1 MIVADNETAVDLLY
15 YEAIA
20 RTVVRLVC
28 EKSDEPL
35 SVGIHGDWGAG
46 KSSVLM
52 MVEESFSNDDRVLC
66 VRFNGWLFQG
76 FEDAKAVLIE
86 TIVEELRRKR
96 PASQKVAEQVKK
108 VLRRVDWMKLARKAG
123 AYGLTLATGIPHPET
138 LRDLGAAARSLISKG
153 AEDVSPETVAALVKG
168 SDEFLREV
176 VEESAPEQMHAF
188 RKEFAELLAEAEV
201 DRLIVLVDDLDRCL
215 PDTAIETLEAIRL
228 FLFVPRA
235 AFVIA
240 ADEGM
245 IEYAVRQ
252 HFPDLPVATGPA
264 TYARNYLEKLI
275 QVPFRLHSLGYAE
288 TRIYVALL
296 LVQSACGEKSDV
308 FQKLT
313 RMARE
318 VLRRPWKGPGL
329 DRKAVEAALGSVPD
343 EVERAMELAGRIA
356 PVLADG
362 ARGNPRQ
369 IKRFINTMM
378 LRLAIAEERGFRDEL
393 NISVLAK
400 IMLAERFAPELY
412 DAIARGSANTGA
424 SEELS
429 ALEAIV
435 TAPPTDQ
442 ETNLANGKEKALSS
456 DVSLPDWPN
465 LEWAK
470 QWAAIDPPLAE
481 NDLVEARRRVGWM
494 VSRDTTSLDEAGVAR
509 AGVESVLENGND
521 AVFGTMFWF
530 LVAGGPGA
538 LAFRL
543 ANTLDAMWG
552 YRTARF
558 IDFGRAAARID
569 DLLNWIPARLTAL
582 SYALLG
588 MTGQAIACWRA
599 QAGAWDSPNAGPVMA
614 AGAGALNVALGGAAV
629 YHGQLETRPLLGA
642 GGPPD
647 AQSLRRAVRLV
658 QRGVWLW
665 IGTIGLATLLIGFAH
680 A

>member
-20 RTVVRLVC
+20 KTVVRLVS

-35 SVGIHGDWGAG
+35 SVGVHGDWGAG

-52 MVEESFSNDDRVLC
+52 MVEEAFSNDDRVLC

-96 PASQKVAEQVKK
+96 PTSQKVAEQAKK

-138 LRDLGAAARSLISKG
+138 IKDLGAAARSLISRG
-153 AEDVSPETVAALVKG
+153 TEDVSPETVAALVEG

-176 VEESAPEQMHAF
+176 AADNAPEQMHAF
-188 RKEFAELLAEAEV
+188 RQEFAELLKDAEI

-275 QVPFRLHSLGYAE
+275 QVPFRLPSLGYAE
-288 TRIYVALL
+288 TRIYLTLL
-296 LVQSACGEKSDV
+296 LVLNACGEESDE

-313 RMARE
+313 GLARE
-318 VLRRPWKGPGL
+318 LLRRPWKGPGL
-329 DRKAVEAALGSVPD
+329 DRKAVEKALGGVPV

-356 PVLADG
+356 PILADG

-378 LRLAIAEERGFRDEL
+378 LRLAIAEERGFREEL
-393 NISVLAK
+393 KMSVLAK

-424 SEELS
+424 SEELA
-429 ALEAIV
+429 ALESVVAAQPADLQ
-435 TAPPTDQ
+435 TKSAD
-442 ETNLANGKEKALSS
+442 GKEKVPAKE
-456 DVSLPDWPN
+456 VSLPDWPN

-481 NDLVEARRRVGWM
+481 NDLRPYVFVTRDRRSVFGAVTSLGELDELVEKLQGSPLQVKQAAAAIARLQSIEAEQVFDALRARV
-494 VSRDTTSLDEAGVAR
+494 RDTEDLTQEPAGVRGLAEVAR
-509 AGVESVLENGND
+509 QHL
-521 AVFGTMFWF
+521 F
-530 LVAGGPGA
+530 L
-538 LAFRL
+538 
-543 ANTLDAMWG
+543 
-552 YRTARF
+552 
-558 IDFGRAAARID
+558 
-569 DLLNWIPARLTAL
+569 
-582 SYALLG
+582 
-588 MTGQAIACWRA
+588 Q
-599 QAGAWDSPNAGPVMA
+599 
-614 AGAGALNVALGGAAV
+614 
-629 YHGQLETRPLLGA
+629 RPLLSFVQDLPVSKL
-642 GGPPD
+642 GPWVVSGWASAFSETD
-647 AQSLRRAVRLV
+647 VASDF
-658 QRGVWLW
+658 
-665 IGTIGLATLLIGFAH
+665 ATTLKGWADQDDNKQLKAAAAAAMKLSGKRKRP
-680 A
+680 